1 MKRAAGRGGA
11 AGDAATEH
19 RGPVTG
25 ATAES
30 RWTVI
35 VALAINLL
43 IAVAKAMAALVTG
56 SSSLFAEAGHSVA
69 DSGNEALLLIALRRS
84 SRPADDTHPF
94 GYGAER
100 FYWSLLAAIGIFVA
114 GGVSA
119 IYEGIRHLQ
128 RAEPLV
134 NPLVAYGVL
143 LVSLALEAT
152 SWTTAFRQLRGEAR
166 GRRLS
171 LATYLRRTT
180 DPTAP
185 TVFYEDSAAVIGI
198 LFALTGVALHQVTHS
213 AVPDAAASIAIGL
226 LLVTVAVR
234 LASREREL
242 LTNQSASPRVIAD
255 VLETLESAPEV
266 ESVPRLEAMV
276 IGPRAALVTAEVRLH
291 DEPSGERVAEVLAV
305 LRERVRDLPLIAEVY
320 LTPVGIPHGG
330 RSQ

>member
-1 MKRAAGRGGA
+1 VNRAEGRGM
-11 AGDAATEH
+11 
-19 RGPVTG
+19 VTG
-25 ATAES
+25 TAAES
-30 RWTVI
+30 RGTVI

-56 SSSLFAEAGHSVA
+56 SSSLFAEAAHSVA

-84 SRPADDTHPF
+84 SRPADETHPF

-114 GGVSA
+114 GGVTA
-119 IYEGIRHLQ
+119 IYEGIRRLQ
-128 RAEPLV
+128 QPEPLV

-143 LVSLALEAT
+143 LVSLALEVT

-166 GRRLS
+166 GRHLS
-171 LATYLRRTT
+171 LGTYLRRTT

-198 LFALTGVALHQVTHS
+198 FFALAGVALHQVTNS

-226 LLVTVAVR
+226 LLVVVAVR

-242 LTNQSASPRVIAD
+242 LTNQSASPRVVAD
-255 VLETLESAPEV
+255 VLGTLESAPEV
-266 ESVPRLEAMV
+266 ESVPRLEVMV

-330 RSQ
+330 RPR